1 MATYDLEEQE
11 QLDTLKA
18 WWKQWGNVVTGLA
31 LAVSLSL
38 AGWRGWDWWQQ
49 QRAVEASAVYSV
61 LQKAVAQRDM
71 QRVKG
76 ATGELLEKFGG
87 TTYASKA
94 ALMAGR
100 MALESGDAKTA
111 KAQLSWAVDNAK
123 DDLRDLAK
131 LRLSSVLLD
140 EKAYDEALRQLGDPS
155 TAGFVPRFSDLKGDI
170 FFAQG
175 KRAEARSAYQA
186 VLDFG
191 KKAAPGEARLAPAF
205 REVVQQKLDA
215 LGDA

>member
-87 TTYASKA
+87 TSYASMA

-140 EKAYDEALRQLGDPS
+140 EKAYDEALRQLGDPA

-170 FFAQG
+170 LFAQG

-191 KKAAPGEARLAPAF
+191 KKAAPGEVRLAPAF